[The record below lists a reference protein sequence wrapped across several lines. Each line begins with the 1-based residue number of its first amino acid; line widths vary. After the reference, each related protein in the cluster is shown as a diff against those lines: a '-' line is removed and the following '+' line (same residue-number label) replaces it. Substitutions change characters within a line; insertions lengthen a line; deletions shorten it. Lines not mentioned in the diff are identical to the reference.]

1 MGLQVV
7 FFGTPDPAARVLRD
21 LLSSSHETV
30 AVVTA
35 PDRPAGRG
43 LELKQPPVK
52 NAASEASTEVI
63 QPNTL
68 KDEDVLSYLRSLEA
82 DVFVVVAYGHIFPAR
97 VLEIPRL
104 GCVNVHFSLLP
115 ALRGAAPVQWAIIRG
130 DPKTGVTIMM
140 MDEGLDTGP
149 ILLQSELEIGARETA
164 GQLMTRLTEV
174 GAGALVR
181 TLDLMEEG
189 DVVPLPQGDSL
200 ATVAPKL
207 TSADARIDWDLS
219 AKEIERRI
227 RAFSPDPGAWTT
239 RNGKRLKI
247 WQAQVVAEGKIN
259 AGEFEDRDGEMVVA
273 TREGGLR
280 VLELQPEGSSRM
292 TSAAYLRGHA
302 IVPGERLE

>member
-7 FFGTPDPAARVLRD
+7 FFGTPDPAARVLGD
-21 LLSSSHETV
+21 LLSSSHGVV

-43 LELKQPPVK
+43 LELKQPQVK
-52 NAASEASTEVI
+52 KAASEASIEVI
-63 QPNTL
+63 QPTTL
-68 KDEDVLSYLRSLEA
+68 KDEDMVSRLRSLEA
-82 DVFVVVAYGHIFPAR
+82 DVFVVVAYGLIFPAQ

-130 DPKTGVTIMM
+130 DPKTGVTIMK

-149 ILLQSELEIGARETA
+149 ILFQSELEIGARETA
-164 GQLMTRLTEV
+164 GQLMTRLTALGGE
-174 GAGALVR
+174 ALVR

-189 DVVPLPQGDSL
+189 DIVPLPQDDSL

-207 TSADARIDWDLS
+207 NSADARIDWELS

-227 RAFSPDPGAWTT
+227 RALSPDPGAWTT
-239 RNGKRLKI
+239 RNGKRVKI
-247 WQAQVVAEGKIN
+247 WQARVVPE
-259 AGEFEDRDGEMVVA
+259 AGSIAGGLANRDGEMVVA
-273 TREGGLR
+273 TREGGLL

-292 TSAAYLRGHA
+292 TSTAYLRGHA

>member
-1 MGLQVV
+1 MALQVV
-7 FFGTPDPAARVLRD
+7 FFGTPEPAARVLRD

-52 NAASEASTEVI
+52 NAASEASIEVI

-68 KDEDVLSYLRSLEA
+68 KDEDVLSHLRSLEA
-82 DVFVVVAYGHIFPAR
+82 DVFVVVAYGLIFPAA

-149 ILLQSELEIGARETA
+149 ILLQSELEIGSRETA
-164 GQLMTRLTEV
+164 GQLMARLTEA

-189 DVVPLPQGDSL
+189 DIVPLPQDDSL

-219 AKEIERRI
+219 ATEIERRI

-239 RNGKRLKI
+239 RGGKRLKI
-247 WQAQVVAEGKIN
+247 WQAQVASEGESI
-259 AGEFEDRDGEMVVA
+259 AGGLEDRDGEMVVA
-273 TREGGLR
+273 TRDGGLR

-292 TSAAYLRGHA
+292 TSEAYLRGHA
-302 IVPGERLE
+302 IVPGERVE

>member
-7 FFGTPDPAARVLRD
+7 FFGTPDPAATVLRN

-30 AVVTA
+30 AAVTA

-43 LELKQPPVK
+43 LELKKSPVK
-52 NAASEASTEVI
+52 NAASEASIEVI

-82 DVFVVVAYGHIFPAR
+82 DVFVVVAYGLIFPAN

-130 DPKTGVTIMM
+130 EAKTGVTIMM

-149 ILLQSELEIGARETA
+149 ILLQSELEIGARENA

-174 GAGALVR
+174 GGEALVR
-181 TLDLMEEG
+181 ALDLMEEG
-189 DVVPLPQGDSL
+189 DIVPLPQDDSL

-227 RAFSPDPGAWTT
+227 RALSPDPGAWTT

-247 WQAQVVAEGKIN
+247 WQAQVVSEGKSI
-259 AGEFEDRDGEMVVA
+259 AGGLEDRDGEIVVA
-273 TREGGLR
+273 TREGSLR

>member
-1 MGLQVV
+1 
-7 FFGTPDPAARVLRD
+7 

-52 NAASEASTEVI
+52 NAASEASIEVI
-63 QPNTL
+63 QPDTL
-68 KDEDVLSYLRSLEA
+68 KDEDVLSRLRSLEA
-82 DVFVVVAYGHIFPAR
+82 DVFVVVAYGLILPAQI
-97 VLEIPRL
+97 LEIPRL

-115 ALRGAAPVQWAIIRG
+115 SLRGAAPVQWAIIRG
-130 DPKTGVTIMM
+130 ELKTGVTIML

-149 ILLQSELEIGARETA
+149 ILLQSELEIGGRETA

-174 GAGALVR
+174 GAGVLVR

-189 DVVPLPQGDSL
+189 DIIPLSQDDSL

-207 TSADARIDWDLS
+207 SSADARIDWDLS

-239 RNGKRLKI
+239 RGGKRLKI
-247 WQAQVVAEGKIN
+247 WQAQSVSEGKSV
-259 AGEFEDRDGEMVVA
+259 AGELEDRDGEMVVG

-292 TSAAYLRGHA
+292 TSAAYLRGHP
-302 IVPGERLE
+302 IVPGERLD